1 MEYEIVT
8 PAQKSP
14 PAEGALPPEYTKPGA
29 PEFYPPPP
37 EFGASGESRPA
48 EKKKKRRRMRRILAI
63 PAAAVFGFLC
73 LYAGGVVSLPERTR
87 PAANASVQEQQPEDS
102 PSGQPDEQPSQ
113 PDEEPSSVPPEE
125 QKPTYPIADRDLV
138 ITVFSGTLSADYTH
152 LEVVLT
158 TRVNEAEFTS
168 LDLPEPETIDAF
180 SFYGYVIH
188 MGHLDPGLRSE
199 GEPEGAA
206 PLIIPVGN
214 TLTRAHV
221 EQVPVASD
229 GVRYVDITAN
239 WISDT
244 DPESPEADW
253 TFILD
258 YGDGHRKKLDGQN
271 PMYSE
276 GFLYVCAYPD
286 LDSHPGYTFEG
297 WYNAAGE
304 RVDALQSYFSFYEP
318 VEYDANGYVFD
329 VDVEKPLQV
338 VLTARWR
345 PTE

>member
-1 MEYEIVT
+1 M
-8 PAQKSP
+8 
-14 PAEGALPPEYTKPGA
+14 
-29 PEFYPPPP
+29 
-37 EFGASGESRPA
+37 
-48 EKKKKRRRMRRILAI
+48 LAI
-63 PAAAVFGFLC
+63 PAVAVCGFLC
-73 LYAGGVVSLPERTR
+73 LYAGGAVSLPERDA
-87 PAANASVQEQQPEDS
+87 PAANAASQEKQPEEQ
-102 PSGQPDEQPSQ
+102 PSGQPSEQPSQ
-113 PDEEPSSVPPEE
+113 PGEEPPSVPPEE
-125 QKPTYPIADRDLV
+125 PQPAYPIADRDLV

-168 LDLPEPETIDAF
+168 LDLPEPEDIDAF

-188 MGHLDPGLRSE
+188 MGHLDPALRSE

-206 PLIIPVGN
+206 PQIIPVGN
-214 TLTRAHV
+214 TLTRTHV

-244 DPESPEADW
+244 DPDGPDADY

-258 YGDGHRKKLDGQN
+258 YGEHRKKLDGQN

-286 LDSHPGYTFEG
+286 LDSRPGYEFEG

-304 RVDALQSYFSFYEP
+304 RVDALQSYFSFFEP
-318 VEYDANGYVFD
+318 LEYDENGYVSD
-329 VDVEKPLQV
+329 ADMNKTLEV

-345 PTE
+345 PAE